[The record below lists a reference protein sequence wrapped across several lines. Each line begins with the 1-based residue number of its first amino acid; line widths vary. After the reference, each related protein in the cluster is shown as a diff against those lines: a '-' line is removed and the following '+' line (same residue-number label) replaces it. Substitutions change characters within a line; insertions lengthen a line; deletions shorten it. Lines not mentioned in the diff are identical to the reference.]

1 MHDDDEE
8 RFPRISLWQ
17 FIVGAFWFF
26 RAVDRWQPNFNPGPG
41 ETRKPDDTN
50 SLPATRSSQHGTKDE
65 HHHPAR

>member
-26 RAVDRWQPNFNPGPG
+26 RAVDRWKPNFDPGPG
-41 ETRKPDDTN
+41 ETRKADDPN
-50 SLPATRSSQHGTKDE
+50 SSPATRSSQHGTKDE
-65 HHHPAR
+65 RHHPAR